1 MIAPGTG
8 LGVPVVTTP
17 VILLTLPNG
26 EPSNFALT
34 DERHI
39 HLLQYVL
46 KGKIN
51 ASGLPALLGR
61 QTFPLSTTGA
71 RSRTR

>member
-1 MIAPGTG
+1 MVVNRA
-8 LGVPVVTTP
+8 GVNT
-17 VILLTLPNG
+17 
-26 EPSNFALT
+26 NFAPT

-51 ASGLPALLGR
+51 ASGLSALHGR